1 MTSIVHEKVF
11 IPGEVPWGRSNI
23 DHTENLL
30 VAIEVTFWKLD
41 KVPNSMKLFFKYG
54 PPRILGH
61 PQSENRPQRIA
72 LDVGQG
78 EELTCL
84 HIGVTGSGETSQ
96 IAFITVS
103 LPSFPRENMSEEFQV
118 PFCRSRQKS
127 QSPVP

>member
-1 MTSIVHEKVF
+1 MADFVKILSMTNIVHEKVF
-11 IPGEVPWGRSNI
+11 IPSEVPWGSRNI
-23 DHTENLL
+23 SRTENLL

-41 KVPNSMKLFFKYG
+41 KVPNSMKLFFQHG

-61 PQSENRPQRIA
+61 PQSAHRLQRIT
-72 LDVGQG
+72 LDAGYG

-103 LPSFPRENMSEEFQV
+103 LPSPKVREKSKPRILCMVN
-118 PFCRSRQKS
+118 
-127 QSPVP
+127 